1 MIFISIL
8 KVWDHNIIRD
18 TFLGMCTIS
27 MSPEKKNK
35 YKEDA
40 TFDFPLYG
48 KGKESTLQKG
58 GKLKLKVWH
67 TKDMEIV

>member
-1 MIFISIL
+1 M
-8 KVWDHNIIRD
+8 WDHNIIRD

-35 YKEDA
+35 YKQG
-40 TFDFPLYG
+40 TVFDFPLYG
-48 KGKESTLQKG
+48 KGKESTLQKD
-58 GKLKLKVWH
+58 GKLKLTVWH